1 MIAIGLLALT
11 GTSASANPFGEEM
24 AIKVS
29 YSGLDINTEAGAKV
43 LLNRIEQAAGEICG
57 PEPSNR
63 LDRIQTFR
71 PFTRRN
77 RSKPSWSSACLS
89 TLLTDGWDTFSAR
102 AAVEID
108 PCAYTAWKTS
118 ICLRRMA

>member
-1 MIAIGLLALT
+1 MNKHSLAMIAIGLLAMT
-11 GTSASANPFGEEM
+11 GASASADPFGEEM

-71 PFTRRN
+71 PCTREIVK
-77 RSKPSWSSACLS
+77 RSVAKVNSPTLTALAGQRPSFAMAQNSSS
-89 TLLTDGWDTFSAR
+89 R
-102 AAVEID
+102 
-108 PCAYTAWKTS
+108 
-118 ICLRRMA
+118 